1 MPELLLDAE
10 RYKIDVGFWLERFGA
25 RKWAKERALH
35 MPERFLAG
43 WCAHLTTIGIEMTPE
58 KWRMVEERLVALLYD
73 GLLLR
78 TDGE

>member
-1 MPELLLDAE
+1 MTE
-10 RYKIDVGFWLERFGA
+10 RYKVVIPWLLAQFGV
-25 RKWAKERALH
+25 RKWAKDRALH

-78 TDGE
+78 TDYA